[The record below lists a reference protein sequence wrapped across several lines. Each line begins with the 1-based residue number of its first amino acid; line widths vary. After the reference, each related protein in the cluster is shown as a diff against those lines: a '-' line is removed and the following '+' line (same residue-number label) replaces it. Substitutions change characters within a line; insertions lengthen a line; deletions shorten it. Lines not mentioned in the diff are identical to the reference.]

1 MPAYFTTLVL
11 ILISICE
18 YLRNACACSN
28 KVSNQTPFL
37 YFNAAV
43 EQRIR
48 RRIFRFLAV
57 CACATRQRR
66 VIDSVSALHQ
76 RHVVT
81 AAAGVLPAT
90 ANTPAAAAAASSR
103 HAASG
108 ASSSELRTTDE
119 QLPRTAA
126 AERRL
131 PNDVIVGEARASSR

>member
-90 ANTPAAAAAASSR
+90 ANAPAAAANSR

-126 AERRL
+126 AECRL
-131 PNDVIVGEARASSR
+131 PNDVIAGEAGASSR